1 MPGRQ
6 VAGHGD
12 ASRETPT
19 HARASPGNWQDE
31 GGDPVEPRVPA
42 FLTSAASESTHPLT
56 RLDLARWIVSPNNPL
71 TSRAVVNRF
80 WKQFFGQGICASVE
94 DLGAQGEMPSH
105 PELLDWLA
113 VEFRDPSVD
122 SGHAHAWD
130 VKHLVKLMVMS
141 SAYRQDSNP
150 SADSRERDPNDRLLS
165 SQSPRRLDAEFVRD
179 NALAAAGLINLDVG
193 GPSDFPYQPQGY
205 YANIQFPDRKY
216 VADED
221 DRQYR
226 RGVYLHWQRTF
237 LHPMLAN
244 FDAPS
249 REDAVCTRNLS
260 NTPQQALTLLNDPEF
275 VEAAR
280 VLAEKS
286 IRAAAS
292 DDGRLEGVFLR
303 TLGRAPKQ
311 NERQSLLA
319 FLAEQ
324 RDYYRSHRDDADKL
338 LQVGN
343 APVAKDADESELA
356 AWTTVCRVVL
366 NLHETITRY

>member
-1 MPGRQ
+1 
-6 VAGHGD
+6 
-12 ASRETPT
+12 
-19 HARASPGNWQDE
+19 
-31 GGDPVEPRVPA
+31 
-42 FLTSAASESTHPLT
+42 LT
-56 RLDLARWIVSPNNPL
+56 RLDLARWIISPNNPL

-94 DLGAQGEMPSH
+94 DLGAQGEMPTH

-122 SGHAHAWD
+122 SGQAHGWD
-130 VKHLVKLMVMS
+130 VKHVVKLMVMS
-141 SAYRQDSNP
+141 STYRQDSNP
-150 SADSRERDPNDRLLS
+150 TPQARQIDPGDRLLS
-165 SQSPRRLDAEFVRD
+165 SQFPRRLEAEFVRD

-193 GPSDFPYQPQGY
+193 GPSVFPYQPQGY
-205 YANIQFPDRKY
+205 YANIQFPDRNY
-216 VADED
+216 VTDGD

-226 RGVYLHWQRTF
+226 RGEYVHWQRTF

-260 NTPQQALTLLNDPEF
+260 NTPQQAMTLLNDPEF

-280 VLAEKS
+280 VLAEKA
-286 IRAAAS
+286 IATTPANE
-292 DDGRLEGVFLR
+292 GRLDFVFE
-303 TLGRAPKQ
+303 RALCRSPKQ
-311 NERQSLLA
+311 NERQSLA
-319 FLAEQ
+319 SFLAEQ
-324 RDYYRSHRDDADKL
+324 RGYYRDHKEDADKL
-338 LQVGN
+338 VHVGI
-343 APVAKDADESELA
+343 APVANNADQSELA